1 MRLPSYQSTLS
12 EKEAAGRT
20 RASVQWGPRA
30 WGWLLSDLS
39 SFGDWGAGPLRKLKQ
54 QQATAGQGGGGK
66 VTRKLQLKML

>member
-30 WGWLLSDLS
+30 WGWLLSDPS
-39 SFGDWGAGPLRKLKQ
+39 SFRDWGAGPLRKLKQ